1 MKNEKLKSTIVA
13 RMNNIDL
20 VVIEDGEKYVAIE
33 PICKLLGIAP
43 QEELESMKKDL
54 ALNAEIRLVSYTD
67 QVGKLVEMEVISYK
81 YVLGWLYG
89 LNVDA
94 QFKDT
99 QLECYSAF
107 WNHITEYTA
116 FLKEKEKL
124 ISEKLAVVELKEL
137 DFQNAKDM
145 LLEAKADLSMARNL
159 TFYKHLEG

>member
-1 MKNEKLKSTIVA
+1 M
-13 RMNNIDL
+13 

-54 ALNAEIRLVSYTD
+54 TLNAEIRLVSFTD
-67 QVGKLVEMEVISYK
+67 QVGKHVEIDVISYK
-81 YVLGWLYG
+81 YVFGWLYG
-89 LNVDA
+89 LSIDA
-94 QFKDT
+94 QYKDA
-99 QLECYSAF
+99 QLECYTVL

-124 ISEKLAVVELKEL
+124 ISEKLSEVELKEL
-137 DFQNAKDM
+137 DFQNAKDL

-159 TFYKHLEG
+159 TYNKQIT